1 MNSLSRR
8 DFIKALSAM
17 LGTAFLEQFLTA
29 CGQSNASGVA
39 QETQARVLPSEQAIT
54 QAASENS
61 DSAYASAPN
70 LVVARNGEPEELVRR
85 ALAPLGGIERFI
97 PQGAYVII
105 KPNICVAY
113 HTYEYAAT
121 TNPWV
126 VGELVRQCIAAGA
139 GKVQVMDYPFGGQ
152 PEEAYVK
159 SGIAEQVNAAGGEM
173 IVMPVMKF
181 VPTEIPDGKDLH
193 QVDIYDDVLKADVL
207 INVPIAKHH
216 GSTKLTLSM
225 KNLMGVIASRQ
236 IMHRNL
242 GQRIADLNSRIKT
255 TLTVIDA
262 IRILEDNGPSG
273 GNLADVRKADTI
285 IMSADRV
292 AADGYA
298 ATLFGLKPEDIGYI
312 KAGSDM
318 GLGRSD
324 LNSLR
329 IEEVN
334 LGA

>member
-1 MNSLSRR
+1 MDRFSRR
-8 DFIKALSAM
+8 DFIKTLSTI
-17 LGTAFLEQFLTA
+17 LGATFVDQFLTA
-29 CGQSNASGVA
+29 CGQSEHPVDPTKTL
-39 QETQARVLPSEQAIT
+39 EPILPSPQT
-54 QAASENS
+54 SSQSGP
-61 DSAYASAPN
+61 D

-85 ALAPLGGIERFI
+85 ALAPLGGMERFV
-97 PQGAYVII
+97 PKGASVIV

-126 VGELVRQCIAAGA
+126 VGELVRQCLAAGA
-139 GKVQVMDYPFGGQ
+139 SKVQVMDYPFGGQ
-152 PEEAYVK
+152 PEEAYAK

-173 IVMPVMKF
+173 IVMPSMKF
-181 VPTEIPDGKDLH
+181 VPIDLPDGKDLEK
-193 QVDIYDDVLKADVL
+193 VEIYDDILKADVL

-216 GSTKLTLSM
+216 GSTRLTLSM

-236 IMHRNL
+236 TLHRNL

-255 TLTVIDA
+255 TLTVVDA
-262 IRILEDNGPSG
+262 VRILMENGPSG
-273 GNLADVRKADTI
+273 GDLADVKKVDTI

-292 AADGYA
+292 AADSYA
-298 ATLFGLKPEDIGYI
+298 TTLFGLNPEDIGYI
-312 KAGSDM
+312 KAGAEM

-329 IEEVN
+329 IEEIN
-334 LGA
+334 LAA